1 MGRLRTV
8 ILEAIGPT
16 FLLVAVG
23 YGLGRWGK
31 IPARPFA
38 EVSFWALSPALIFET
53 LRTAQLPL
61 REAGLVALFVLAHYG
76 AMFLLSIPFGNKLF
90 PSDPDARRATNLLF
104 TFGNCGNLGL
114 PILLF
119 AYGQRAMDVGVVF
132 LATNTVLLSTLGVG
146 IATWRTGFDFKA
158 LLRNVLAVPWPYA
171 VALAVAMRITNAWP
185 EVLARA
191 SGLLAQAAI
200 PVFLLLLGLELA
212 SVDFQALAKPA
223 VLVAFGR
230 LTLASLLAW
239 LLAPFFTQ
247 EPITRRSLVIEGSV
261 PSAVNAYILATQYRR
276 RPDLAATALLLST
289 ILSLG
294 TLSFVL
300 FLLARFG

>member
-1 MGRLRTV
+1 M

-38 EVSFWALSPALIFET
+38 EVSFWVLSPTLIFET
-53 LRTAQLPL
+53 LRTVQLPL
-61 REAGLVALFVLAHYG
+61 REAGLVALFVLTHYA
-76 AMFLLSIPFGNKLF
+76 AMFFLSIPFGNKLF
-90 PSDPDARRATNLLF
+90 PSDPGARRAVSLLF

-119 AYGQRAMDVGVVF
+119 AYGPRAVDVGVIF
-132 LATNTVLLSTLGVG
+132 LATNTVILSTLGVG
-146 IATWRTGFDFKA
+146 IATWQTGFDFKT
-158 LLRNVLAVPWPYA
+158 LLRNILAVPWPYA
-171 VALAVAMRITNAWP
+171 VALAAVMRITNAWP

-191 SGLLAQAAI
+191 SGLLSQAAI

-212 SVDFQALAKPA
+212 SVDFHALAKPA
-223 VLVAFGR
+223 VLVALGR
-230 LTLASLLAW
+230 LTLASLLAGV
-239 LLAPFFTQ
+239 LAPFFSG
-247 EPITRRSLVIEGSV
+247 EPVIRRSLVIEGSV

-289 ILSLG
+289 LLSVGSLSL
-294 TLSFVL
+294 VL